1 MMDPR
6 QNSPQSPSAQP
17 IRTPGRFATVLQVL
31 PALGAAGGVERGTV
45 EVAEAIV
52 RAGGRA
58 LVASAGGPL
67 VREVERAGAV
77 HVALP
82 VDRKNPFVMRANVGR
97 LAALIKREGVDIV
110 HARSRAPAWSA
121 WFAAKAAGCRFIT
134 TFHGTYG
141 AANWFKRR
149 YNAIMTRGER
159 VIAISAFIA
168 GHIRQFYGVPSTRIR
183 IVHRGVDLGRFDA
196 KLVTAERVVTLANAW
211 RLTDG
216 LPVVMLPA
224 RLTRWKGQTVFLD
237 AIARLGRGDVRA
249 VMVGGAEGRESFHA
263 ELEGQIARLGLESVV
278 RLVGH
283 CNDMPAAYMLADV
296 VVSASIEPE
305 AFGRVVAEAQA
316 MGRPVIATDHGG
328 AKECVVAGE
337 TGWLVPPNDAEALA
351 EAIRRGLALSP
362 DARRSLAARAI
373 AHIAANFSKETM
385 CAKTLAVYDE
395 VLAAPG
401 AQAPKS

>member
-1 MMDPR
+1 MEPR
-6 QNSPQSPSAQP
+6 QNNPHSPSVQP
-17 IRTPGRFATVLQVL
+17 IEPPPAERDKREARFATVLQVL

-58 LVASAGGPL
+58 LVVSAGGPL

-82 VDRKNPFVMRANVGR
+82 VDSKNPFVMRANARR
-97 LAALIKREGVDIV
+97 LAALIEREGVDIV

-121 WFAAKAAGCRFIT
+121 RAAAKAQARRFVT

-149 YNAIMTRGER
+149 YNAIMTEGER

-168 GHIRQFYGVPSTRIR
+168 GHIRQFYGVPSERIR

-196 KLVTAERVVTLANAW
+196 KLVTAERVVKLATAW
-211 RLTDG
+211 RLADG

-237 AIARLGRGDVRA
+237 AIARLGRNDVRA
-249 VMVGGAEGRESFHA
+249 VLVGGAEGRENFRA

-278 RLVGH
+278 RL
-283 CNDMPAAYMLADV
+283 A
-296 VVSASIEPE
+296 
-305 AFGRVVAEAQA
+305 
-316 MGRPVIATDHGG
+316 
-328 AKECVVAGE
+328 
-337 TGWLVPPNDAEALA
+337 
-351 EAIRRGLALSP
+351 
-362 DARRSLAARAI
+362 
-373 AHIAANFSKETM
+373 
-385 CAKTLAVYDE
+385 
-395 VLAAPG
+395 
-401 AQAPKS
+401 